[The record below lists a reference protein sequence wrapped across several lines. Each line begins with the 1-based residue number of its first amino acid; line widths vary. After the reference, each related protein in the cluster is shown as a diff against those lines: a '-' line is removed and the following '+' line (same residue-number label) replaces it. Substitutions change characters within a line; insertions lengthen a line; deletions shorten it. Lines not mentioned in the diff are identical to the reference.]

1 MKKRGFTLI
10 ELLASL
16 AIISVL
22 VLAASQIFSIS
33 INLTKKSYENELDF
47 KEYSYA
53 CLFVDNI
60 VRSAYKIELLDKP
73 NEVSNFVAYV
83 KNPIKG
89 KDEKYF
95 KVSTYVFDVNES
107 NGTKSLVARVN
118 NISDYDSDSNRRG
131 QDKSSGA
138 SMVIAKC
145 QSARIIYD
153 QGNIIHIFINENS
166 QKYRYESKINL
177 GNRLWKKLLYLFTLY

>member
-22 VLAASQIFSIS
+22 ILAASQIFSIS
-33 INLTKKSYENELDF
+33 INLTKKSYEDELDF

-60 VRSAYKIELLDKP
+60 TRSAYKIELLDKP
-73 NEVSNFVAYV
+73 NTVSNFIAYV
-83 KNPIKG
+83 KNPIKKEG
-89 KDEKYF
+89 QTQFD
-95 KVSTYVFDVNES
+95 VSTYVFDIKERDGN
-107 NGTKSLVARVN
+107 TYLVAYVD
-118 NISDYDSDSNRRG
+118 NISKDSRDTQIIS
-131 QDKSSGA
+131 QDKNSDT

-145 QSARIIYD
+145 QSARIIYGD
-153 QGNIIHIFINENS
+153 GNIIHILINENS
-166 QKYRYESKINL
+166 QKYKYESKINL
-177 GNRLWKKLLYLFTLY
+177 GNRLWRRLLYLLIPW